1 MFDVYDKLMMQIV
14 NEGLIIYSF
23 TMDAFYS
30 VGMFRD
36 IFDFPTL
43 YADYNIVKQC
53 SLVIK

>member
-1 MFDVYDKLMMQIV
+1 
-14 NEGLIIYSF
+14 
-23 TMDAFYS
+23 MDAFYS